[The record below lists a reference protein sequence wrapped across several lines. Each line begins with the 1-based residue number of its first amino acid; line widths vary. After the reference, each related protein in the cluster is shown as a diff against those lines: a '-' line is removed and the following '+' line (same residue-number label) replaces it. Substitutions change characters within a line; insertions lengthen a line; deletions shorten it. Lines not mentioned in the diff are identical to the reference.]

1 MTKEALTYLA
11 AADPVLARII
21 AEVGEFKPRSGEPS
35 FEMLARSIVF
45 QQLAG
50 KAALAIWNRLLTRA
64 GSPLTPAAVLALRT
78 PTLRKIGLS
87 KQKASYL
94 RDLAKR
100 TASGEIDFSKLDSL
114 SDEEVIATLTAVK
127 GIGVW
132 TAHMFLMF
140 ALRRPNILPVGDF
153 GIRSAMKKHYRM
165 RDLPSPKRMQKI
177 AKTWHPYCSVAC
189 WYLWRSLDVKPPE
202 SEKPLDI
209 EK

>member
-1 MTKEALTYLA
+1 MKQAIQHLTA
-11 AADPVLARII
+11 SDPVLARII
-21 AEVGEFKPRSGEPS
+21 AEVGAFNPRRAEPT
-35 FEMLARSIVF
+35 FEALARSIVF

-50 KAALAIWNRLLTRA
+50 KAALAIWNRLAERTGA
-64 GSPLTPAAVLALRT
+64 PVTPEAVLKLRMS
-78 PTLRKIGLS
+78 TLRKIGLS
-87 KQKASYL
+87 QQKAGYL

-100 TASGEIDFSKLDSL
+100 TVEGEIKFAALHAL
-114 SDEEVIATLTAVK
+114 SDDEIIATLTRVK

-140 ALRRPNILPVGDF
+140 ALQRPNVLPVGDF

-177 AKTWHPYCSVAC
+177 ARTWHPYCSVAC
-189 WYLWRSLDVKPPE
+189 WYLWRSLDVRPPAPE
-202 SEKPLDI
+202 AKPLDI